1 MTHKECKEQI
11 MATILCYGDSLT
23 WGRIPNGGRYPKHL
37 RWPALLNGLLGSQH
51 QVINFGLPG
60 RTTLWNDPFLEGR
73 NGLAYLQA
81 ALETFGPVDI
91 LILMLGTNDLKRHFH
106 VGAFEA
112 AKGVEKLIE
121 KSRMPDSHDFP
132 HPSLVVIAP
141 PNILSP
147 TGVMAESFDGAVEK
161 SQHFHQ
167 HYQDI
172 AVHNHCIFLNAAGV
186 LQPSEA
192 DGVHLDTKANEQLAQ
207 AVYMLIKDTLKS

>member
-1 MTHKECKEQI
+1 

-37 RWPALLNGLLGSQH
+37 CWPTLLNDLLGHQH

-60 RTTLWNDPFLEGR
+60 RTTIWNDPFLEGR
-73 NGLAYLQA
+73 NGLSYLQA

-106 VGAFEA
+106 VGAYEA

-121 KSRMPDSHDFP
+121 KSRMPNDNGFP
-132 HPSLVVIAP
+132 APTLVIVAP

-147 TGVMAESFDGAVEK
+147 TGSVAESFDGAIEK
-161 SQHFHQ
+161 SQYFHQ
-167 HYQDI
+167 YYQDI
-172 AVHNHCIFLNAAGV
+172 ASKNQCIFLNAAGV
-186 LQPSEA
+186 LQPCEV
-192 DGVHLDTKANEQLAQ
+192 DGVHLDTQGNEHLANAI
-207 AVYMLIKDTLKS
+207 YPLIKDRI

>member
-1 MTHKECKEQI
+1 

-37 RWPALLNGLLGSQH
+37 CWPTLLNDLLGHQH

-60 RTTLWNDPFLEGR
+60 RTTIWNDPFLEGR
-73 NGLAYLQA
+73 NGLSYLQA

-106 VGAFEA
+106 VGAYEA

-121 KSRMPDSHDFP
+121 KSRMPNDNDFP
-132 HPSLVVIAP
+132 APTLVIVAP

-147 TGVMAESFDGAVEK
+147 TGSVAESFDGAIEK

-167 HYQDI
+167 YYQDI
-172 AVHNHCIFLNAAGV
+172 ASQNQCIFLNAAGV
-186 LQPSEA
+186 LQPSEV
-192 DGVHLDTKANEQLAQ
+192 DGVHLDTQGNERLANAI
-207 AVYMLIKDTLKS
+207 YSLIKDHI

>member
-1 MTHKECKEQI
+1 

-147 TGVMAESFDGAVEK
+147 TGFMAESFDGAVEK

-207 AVYMLIKDTLKS
+207 AVYMLIKDTIKS

>member
-1 MTHKECKEQI
+1 

-37 RWPALLNGLLGSQH
+37 CWPTLLNDLLGHQH

-60 RTTLWNDPFLEGR
+60 RTTIWNDPFLEGR
-73 NGLAYLQA
+73 NGLSYLQA

-106 VGAFEA
+106 VGAYEA

-121 KSRMPDSHDFP
+121 KSRMPNDNGFP
-132 HPSLVVIAP
+132 APTLVIVAP

-147 TGVMAESFDGAVEK
+147 TGSVAESFDGAIEK

-167 HYQDI
+167 YYQDT
-172 AVHNHCIFLNAAGV
+172 ASKNQCIFLNAAGV
-186 LQPSEA
+186 LQPSEV
-192 DGVHLDTKANEQLAQ
+192 DGVHLDTQGNEHLANAI
-207 AVYMLIKDTLKS
+207 YPLIKDRI

>member
-1 MTHKECKEQI
+1 

-23 WGRIPNGGRYPKHL
+23 WGRVPNGGRYPKHL
-37 RWPALLNGLLGSQH
+37 RWPTILNELLGGQH

-60 RTTLWNDPFLEGR
+60 RTTIWNDPFLEGR

-132 HPSLVVIAP
+132 SPTLVVIAP

-147 TGVMAESFDGAVEK
+147 TGSMAESFDGAIEK

-172 AVHNHCIFLNAAGV
+172 AVHNHCVFLNAAGV

-207 AVYMLIKDTLKS
+207 AVYTLIKDSVKI

>member
-1 MTHKECKEQI
+1 

-147 TGVMAESFDGAVEK
+147 TGFMAESFDGAVEK

-167 HYQDI
+167 HYQDV

-207 AVYMLIKDTLKS
+207 AVYMLIKDTIKS

>member
-1 MTHKECKEQI
+1 

-37 RWPALLNGLLGSQH
+37 CWPTLLNDLLGHQH

-60 RTTLWNDPFLEGR
+60 RTTIWNDPFLEGR
-73 NGLAYLQA
+73 NGLSYLQA

-106 VGAFEA
+106 VGAYEA

-121 KSRMPDSHDFP
+121 KSRMPNDNGFP
-132 HPSLVVIAP
+132 APTLVIVAP

-147 TGVMAESFDGAVEK
+147 TGSVAESFDGAIEK

-167 HYQDI
+167 YYQDI
-172 AVHNHCIFLNAAGV
+172 ASKNQCIFLNAAGV
-186 LQPSEA
+186 LQPSEV
-192 DGVHLDTKANEQLAQ
+192 DGVHLDTQGNEHLANAI
-207 AVYMLIKDTLKS
+207 YPLIKDRI

>member
-1 MTHKECKEQI
+1 

-37 RWPALLNGLLGSQH
+37 RWPTILNELLGQQH

-60 RTTLWNDPFLEGR
+60 RTTIWNDPFLEGR
-73 NGLAYLQA
+73 NGLTYLQA

-106 VGAFEA
+106 VGAYEA
-112 AKGVEKLIE
+112 AKGIEKLIE
-121 KSRMPDSHDFP
+121 KSRIPNDNDFP
-132 HPSLVVIAP
+132 APTLVIVAP

-147 TGVMAESFDGAVEK
+147 TGSIAESFHGAIEK

-167 HYQDI
+167 YYQDV
-172 AVHNHCIFLNAAGV
+172 ATHNQCIFLNAAGV
-186 LQPSEA
+186 LQPSEI
-192 DGVHLDTKANEQLAQ
+192 DGVHLGTQGNEQLAK
-207 AVYMLIKDTLKS
+207 AIYSLIKTYV

>member
-1 MTHKECKEQI
+1 

-91 LILMLGTNDLKRHFH
+91 LIVMLGTNDLKRHFH

-147 TGVMAESFDGAVEK
+147 TGFMAESFDGAVEK

-167 HYQDI
+167 HYQDV

-207 AVYMLIKDTLKS
+207 AVYMLIKDTIKS

>member
-1 MTHKECKEQI
+1 

-37 RWPALLNGLLGSQH
+37 RWPTMLNDLLGQQH

-60 RTTLWNDPFLEGR
+60 RTTIWNDPFLEGR

-106 VGAFEA
+106 VGAYEA
-112 AKGVEKLIE
+112 AKGVEKLIN
-121 KSRMPDSHDFP
+121 KSRIPNDNNFP
-132 HPSLVVIAP
+132 APNLVVVAP

-147 TGVMAESFDGAVEK
+147 TGSIAESFDGAIEK

-167 HYQDI
+167 YYQDI
-172 AVHNHCIFLNAAGV
+172 ATRNQCIFLNSAGV
-186 LQPSEA
+186 LQPSDV
-192 DGVHLDTKANEQLAQ
+192 DGVHLDTQGNEHLAKAIHC
-207 AVYMLIKDTLKS
+207 LIKDYV

>member
-1 MTHKECKEQI
+1 

-23 WGRIPNGGRYPKHL
+23 WGRVPNGGRYPKHL
-37 RWPALLNGLLGSQH
+37 RWPTILNELLGGQH

-60 RTTLWNDPFLEGR
+60 RTTIWNDPFLEGR

-132 HPSLVVIAP
+132 SPTLVVIAP

-147 TGVMAESFDGAVEK
+147 TGSMAESFDGAIEK

-167 HYQDI
+167 YYQDI

-207 AVYMLIKDTLKS
+207 AVYTLIKDSVKI

>member
-1 MTHKECKEQI
+1 

-37 RWPALLNGLLGSQH
+37 RWPTILNGLLGNQH

-81 ALETFGPVDI
+81 SLETFGPVDV
-91 LILMLGTNDLKRHFH
+91 LVLMLGTNDLKRYFH

-121 KSRMPDSHDFP
+121 KSRIADYHDFP
-132 HPSLVVIAP
+132 SPTLVVIAP

-147 TGVMAESFDGAVEK
+147 TGAMAESFDGAVEK

-172 AVHNHCIFLNAAGV
+172 AVHNQCLFLNAAGI

-192 DGVHLDTKANEQLAQ
+192 DGVHLDTKANEQLAH
-207 AVYMLIKDTLKS
+207 AVYSLIKDVIKN

>member
-1 MTHKECKEQI
+1 

-23 WGRIPNGGRYPKHL
+23 WGSIPNGGRYPKHL
-37 RWPALLNGLLGSQH
+37 RWPNILNDLLGKHH

-60 RTTLWNDPFLEGR
+60 RTTIWNDPFLEGR
-73 NGLAYLQA
+73 NGLSYLQA

-91 LILMLGTNDLKRHFH
+91 LVLMLGTNDLKRHFN

-121 KSRMPDSHDFP
+121 KSRIPNPHGFP
-132 HPSLVVIAP
+132 SPTLVIIAP

-147 TGVMAESFDGAVEK
+147 TGSMAESFSGAIEK

-167 HYQDI
+167 YYQDI
-172 AVHNHCIFLNAAGV
+172 AAHNKCIFLNAAGV
-186 LQPSEA
+186 LQPSEV
-192 DGVHLDTKANEQLAQ
+192 DGVHLDAQGNDTLAH
-207 AVYMLIKDTLKS
+207 ALHEAIKDIIQS

>member
-1 MTHKECKEQI
+1 

-37 RWPALLNGLLGSQH
+37 RWPTILNDLLGQQH

-60 RTTLWNDPFLEGR
+60 RTTIWNDPFLEGR

-106 VGAFEA
+106 VGAYEA
-112 AKGVEKLIE
+112 AKGIEKLIE
-121 KSRMPDSHDFP
+121 KSRIANAHNFP
-132 HPSLVVIAP
+132 EPTLVVIAP

-147 TGVMAESFDGAVEK
+147 TGSMAESFDGAIEK

-167 HYQDI
+167 YYQDV
-172 AVHNHCIFLNAAGV
+172 ATRNQCIFLNSAGV
-186 LQPSEA
+186 LQPSDV
-192 DGVHLDTKANEQLAQ
+192 DGVHLDIPANEQLANSLYS
-207 AVYMLIKDTLKS
+207 VIKDKI

>member
-1 MTHKECKEQI
+1 

-37 RWPALLNGLLGSQH
+37 RWPTLLNGLLGSQH

-112 AKGVEKLIE
+112 AKGVEKLIG

-147 TGVMAESFDGAVEK
+147 TGFMAESFDGAVEK

-167 HYQDI
+167 HYQDV

-207 AVYMLIKDTLKS
+207 AVYMLIKDTIKS